1 MAPGS
6 VTPINLCI
14 IMKKVR
20 RSRCLPR
27 RAAKRTGWLENWRL
41 KLPDHATELDLDAAE
56 VTAAVADARWLIYVH
71 QSWLPAIRVWSQA
84 CTAAVRE
91 ADTGIGTAPLSL
103 PTFVPPDLPDDV
115 APRPP
120 GALERILSLSQRI
133 KDSPRCTATI
143 ATDLGVVGAEEGG
156 PDLTTVQPP
165 LRALRIAAGV
175 KLSWTW
181 GGYWAY
187 LDSLELQVDRNDGKG
202 WGILNVLVTRG
213 CLDDHPQPAAAA
225 VWKYRAIYHVDDRA
239 VGQWSGEVSVAV
251 GG

>member
-1 MAPGS
+1 MAPGCFTS
-6 VTPINLCI
+6 INHCI

-27 RAAKRTGWLENWRL
+27 RAAKRTVWLENWRL
-41 KLPDHATELDLDAAE
+41 KLPDYAAELDLDAAE
-56 VTAAVADARWLIYVH
+56 VTGAVADARWLIYVH
-71 QSWLPAIRVWSQA
+71 LSWLPAIRVWSQA
-84 CTAAVRE
+84 CTAAVKE
-91 ADTGIGTAPLSL
+91 ADFGRSAGPLSL

-120 GALERILSLSQRI
+120 GALARILGLSQRI
-133 KDSPRCTATI
+133 KDSPRCTAAI

-156 PDLTTVQPP
+156 PDLTTLRPP
-165 LRALRIAAGV
+165 LRGLRVAAGV
-175 KLSWTW
+175 RLSWSW
-181 GGYWAY
+181 GGHWAY
-187 LDSLELQVDRNDGKG
+187 LDALELQVDRNDGKG
-202 WGILNVLVTRG
+202 WVVLNILVSRG
-213 CLDDHPQPAAAA
+213 CLDQHPQPAEPA